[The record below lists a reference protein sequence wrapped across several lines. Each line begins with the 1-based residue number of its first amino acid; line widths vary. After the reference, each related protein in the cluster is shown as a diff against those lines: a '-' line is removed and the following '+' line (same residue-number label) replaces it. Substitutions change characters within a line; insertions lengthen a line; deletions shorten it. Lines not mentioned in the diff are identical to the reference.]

1 MPDHGP
7 HVYTQA
13 LKWMDPSGNAQARWH
28 RLDGISNLPFSSWDA
43 GDGDGLQKWEFQEF
57 SCPGF
62 DSGMQTASVTINCA
76 YSPAVMALALQAN
89 ASQWFI
95 ELRQYEVVTGGLSFI
110 DSVLLGGVSAS
121 GTLTQISITGTSSP
135 PPVAVT
141 MPPII
146 LAQERIGTPC
156 VLDFS
161 T

>member
-7 HVYTQA
+7 HVYTQT

-28 RLDGISNLPFSSWDA
+28 RLDGVNNLPFSSWDDGG
-43 GDGDGLQKWEFQEF
+43 GDGPQPWEFQEF
-57 SCPGF
+57 VCPGF
-62 DSGMQTASVTINCA
+62 DKGLTSGSVTITCA

-89 ASQWFI
+89 AAQWFI
-95 ELRQYEVVTGGLSFI
+95 ELRQYEVVTGGLTFI
-110 DSVLLGGVSAS
+110 DSVLLGSISAS

-141 MPPII
+141 IPPII
-146 LAQERIGTPC
+146 LTQELIGTPC

-161 T
+161 